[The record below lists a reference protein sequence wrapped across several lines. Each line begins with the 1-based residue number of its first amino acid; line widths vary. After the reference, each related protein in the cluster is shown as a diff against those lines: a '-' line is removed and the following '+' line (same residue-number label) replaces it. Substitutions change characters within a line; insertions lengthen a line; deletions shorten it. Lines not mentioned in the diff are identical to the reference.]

1 MKKLL
6 ILFTLCCSLNAYA
19 QQFTYPK
26 IKFKSKIL
34 DDLKF
39 NNWKV
44 IHTAYGDLNNDKIQD
59 IALILEYDK
68 EIKEKRAYGD
78 NETELIEEF
87 QKPRILAVYFKFFDG
102 YKLALQN
109 NDFILRSEEGGSI
122 GDPLKDIQIKDNTLC
137 ITFSGGSNWRWN
149 LNYDFKYQQKQWFL
163 IDAKNRYY
171 HNDSGEMTENSY
183 DFKNRKV
190 TKTSGNLYN
199 RNQSNTQ
206 ELFDLK
212 IKQNPTLSTLKKP
225 WTWEILPDNF
235 L

>member
-1 MKKLL
+1 MKRL
-6 ILFTLCCSLNAYA
+6 ILILTLMCCLNVYG

-26 IKFKSKIL
+26 IKLKGKTLS
-34 DDLKF
+34 DLNM

-44 IHTAYGDLNNDKIQD
+44 IDTAYGDLNRDKTAD
-59 IALILEYDK
+59 LALIFEYDNK
-68 EIKEKRAYGD
+68 IKEMRAYGN
-78 NETELIEEF
+78 NETEIIEEF
-87 QKPRILAVYFKFFDG
+87 QRPRILAIYFKFSDG

-109 NDFILRSEEGGSI
+109 NDFILRAEEGGSI
-122 GDPLKDIQIKDNTLC
+122 GDPLKNIQIKNNTLGLA
-137 ITFSGGSNWRWN
+137 FAGGSNWRWN
-149 LNYDFKYQQKQWFL
+149 LDYEFEYQQKQWLL

-183 DFKNRKV
+183 DFTNKKLTKV
-190 TKTSGNLYN
+190 SGNLYN
-199 RNQSNTQ
+199 RNQSNIK
-206 ELFDLK
+206 ELLDLK